1 MSTAEL
7 ELYEAIKPKLGE
19 KEAQMLLRFMETKVG
34 GEVEKGTSILAT
46 KSGVADLK
54 SEMKSDVANL
64 KSEMKSDMADLKSE
78 MKSDV
83 ANLKSEMKSDMA
95 NLKSEMIKWM
105 FIFWIGT
112 VGTLIGSFIGI
123 FKMAGIL

>member
-19 KEAQMLLRFMETKVG
+19 KEAQMLLRFMETKIG

-46 KSGVADLK
+46 KSNVADLK
-54 SEMKSDVANL
+54 SEMKSDVA
-64 KSEMKSDMADLKSE
+64 D
-78 MKSDV
+78 
-83 ANLKSEMKSDMA
+83 LKSEMKSDMA
-95 NLKSEMIKWM
+95 NLKSEMVKWM